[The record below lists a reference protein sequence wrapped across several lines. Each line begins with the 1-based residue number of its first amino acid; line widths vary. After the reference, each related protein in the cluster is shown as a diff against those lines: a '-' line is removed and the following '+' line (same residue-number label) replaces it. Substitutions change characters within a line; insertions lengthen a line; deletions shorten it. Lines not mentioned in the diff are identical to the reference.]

1 MKTGNKLGIL
11 FSVIGIVAGLAAL
24 YIFAGSYNTMI
35 QVEMAAGRPDEAN
48 VVKLVFPIL
57 GYIATAGTALWG
69 VSLFGYASDQKWAWM
84 VAVTASTLHLLAGF
98 FPTIPAMSRGET
110 PLMMALFAPG
120 LVLWV
125 GLMFLGKINWKVAT
139 LAFNAGL
146 AMELTFMNG
155 VATIDKIQLTALAMK
170 GRPLFEIPKLPMN
183 VDVLNGMYVMVQQIN
198 WWSAAAWAVF
208 ILALLGRKAWSLPAG
223 LFAGLMGLIGGL
235 PLTVSNMLEVKR
247 FSMFL
252 PGPALSLLLV
262 LSFVSPPV
270 WNLIRDWVDEGSEEQ
285 PTPSSE
291 ESSALSAGANS

>member
-1 MKTGNKLGIL
+1 MKTENKLGIV
-11 FSVIGIVAGLAAL
+11 FGVIGIVAGLAAL

-84 VAVTASTLHLLAGF
+84 VGVTAGTLHLLAGF
-98 FPTIPAMSRGET
+98 FPSIPAMSRGET
-110 PLMMALFAPG
+110 PLMLALFAPG

-125 GLMFLGKINWKVAT
+125 GMMFVGKVPWKIAG
-139 LAFNAGL
+139 LAFTAGL

-155 VATIDKIQLTALAMK
+155 VATIDKIQLTALAMRGK
-170 GRPLFEIPKLPMN
+170 PLFEIPQLPMS

-198 WWSAAAWAVF
+198 WWSAAAWAAF
-208 ILALLGRKAWSLPAG
+208 IYALLGRKAWTLQAG

-262 LSFVSPPV
+262 ILLATPAVRV
-270 WNLIRDWVDEGSEEQ
+270 LIRGWTDGGREDQIPAS
-285 PTPSSE
+285 TT
-291 ESSALSAGANS
+291 ESSAVAKASS